1 MTTTTNDDAN
11 VVTAHRLLTADEL
24 ADHLNVSRAQVY
36 NFLRQGLPSLKLGRS
51 RRFRLADVTDWLDQF
66 SEGGTP

>member
-1 MTTTTNDDAN
+1 MTTIPTDDAN
-11 VVTAHRLLTADEL
+11 VVTAHRLMTADEL

-36 NFLRQGLPSLKLGRS
+36 NFLRRGLPSLKLGKS
-51 RRFRLADVTDWLDQF
+51 RRFRLADVSDWLDQF